1 MGKFA
6 LFAAVVAVF
15 IVIVIDAW
23 LCIRTMTPV
32 AGSTFNPLIITI
44 ARGAAPISQS
54 YDYLLVTH

>member
-6 LFAAVVAVF
+6 LFAAVF
-15 IVIVIDAW
+15 IVIVINAW

-32 AGSTFNPLIITI
+32 VGWTFNPLITTI

-54 YDYLLVTH
+54 YDYLLVIH